1 MKREISRDTEEIHP
15 STHPYMNEEEVA
27 DLRLLTVTWEDGCQR
42 VRTGCSMQKG
52 ALAAWHTPLNWPSML
67 SSSPLRSQR
76 QGASPVGVG
85 DDTREAWSC
94 PPPNEI
100 FTVGSQGQDED
111 IAGLGVAIAL
121 HRLLA
126 AGSTPARHASDPL
139 DPVPLCLP
147 PH

>member
-1 MKREISRDTEEIHP
+1 MSNAVLVAAA
-15 STHPYMNEEEVA
+15 NE
-27 DLRLLTVTWEDGCQR
+27 G
-42 VRTGCSMQKG
+42 
-52 ALAAWHTPLNWPSML
+52 
-67 SSSPLRSQR
+67 
-76 QGASPVGVG
+76 QGASLVALSVG
-85 DDTREAWSC
+85 DDTRKAWSC
-94 PPPNEI
+94 PLPNEI

-126 AGSTPARHASDPL
+126 AGSTQARHASQHL